1 MNLANKY
8 RPSKFEDVIEQGLP
22 VKLIKGL
29 CDAEPFESRNILL
42 TGPAGTGKAN
52 PLYTKILT
60 PSGFI
65 RMGDIKIGDE
75 VFTHNGN
82 IGTVS
87 GVYPQGKKPIYR
99 IHLSDSTYID
109 VSDKHINMI
118 YFYDRLQDGRSYC
131 KNIEIETDSL
141 IELFDKSSKD
151 LFIDIPFIEM
161 DEQSTRDV
169 FVDGK
174 SIVESDDKDGESSIY
189 PYILTSIRHRLEY
202 LRGVYQTCGSV
213 VSRDCIK
220 ITLNQPTLSEEFG
233 ILVRSIGYYLDEVI
247 KYGDKYHHYI
257 YASNIGID
265 ILSES
270 IYSKVYDEKDKF
282 ERHITDIEYIG
293 QEECQCIMVDHED
306 HSYICDFG
314 LIPTHNTTL
323 ARIVGNYL
331 NDGSGD
337 IIEIDAASNNGVE
350 YMRNLI
356 DQARSFPVNCKWKIF
371 ILDECFQKDTLI
383 STTSG
388 YKRICEVNPGDE
400 IFNMTGKSYVK
411 NVFKNRVIPSH
422 LLLVHLD
429 SGLDI
434 LTTSNHLFF
443 TDDGWVEA
451 KNLLK
456 GDELYDYST
465 MCNMWEEFSNR
476 TFKPEE
482 NVRTRVFQNLSRSTF
497 EGTLFKLSKTRI
509 YQDVSNMW
517 KNLLHP
523 QKCEFSYVFKLV
535 RREIEITTR
544 TFTETE
550 KFICLAKTGLYLSD
564 LWKAYE
570 NTEERSQTVLFKRM
584 CEYRNN
590 SSEEA
595 AESCCL
601 EILRCM
607 WKSVCSEVQRS
618 TDLQQ
623 TMRKQVDRDK
633 VEGSKISRIVYS
645 DEIKQPNGE
654 SSKCSEDDKYKIEK
668 RYVSSA
674 TCYAWRKWA
683 NYQTSDAVEG
693 DVRRFMDI
701 RVSCSDK
708 SSTEK
713 QSNALSYQL
722 QIRPCLSRFEDRNR
736 GGWERP
742 FYEIASIIRRKE
754 SQSSQPIRVES
765 IEIYKRGDNE
775 QSFRRYFSCEELH
788 QEFVTMYDL
797 EVEGHP
803 SYYANNILVHNCHS
817 FSNQAWQSML
827 KPLESGVGKSIFIFA
842 TTNPEKIP
850 DTILSRVQSFQL
862 SKISLDGIIS
872 RLKYVLDREK
882 EEGRNLSYTEDGVSY
897 IAKLANG
904 GMRDALTMLDK
915 CLTFSKDITIE
926 NVCLALNIPEYDQ
939 FFDLLSAYAHKD
951 GSAIANIIDSVYNSG
966 TNFVKWFQ
974 NFHSFIANIMKYIYL
989 KDISKTMIPTTY
1001 LNKVCKYGPA
1011 HLSICLNLS
1020 MKLLKLNEALRYT
1033 QYLQETALSYLAFPI
1048 KEGNK

>member
-52 PLYTKILT
+52 PLYTKIFT
-60 PSGFI
+60 PTGFI
-65 RMGDIKIGDE
+65 QMGDIKIGDE
-75 VFTHNGN
+75 VFTHNGS
-82 IGTVS
+82 IGIVS

-118 YFYDRLQDGRSYC
+118 YFYDRLQDGRLYC
-131 KNIEIETDSL
+131 KNVEIETDSL

-174 SIVESDDKDGESSIY
+174 SIVELDDKDGKSSIY
-189 PYILTSIRHRLEY
+189 PYIFTSIRHRLEY

-220 ITLNQPTLSEEFG
+220 ITLNQSNLSEEFG

-247 KYGDKYHHYI
+247 ESEDKYHHYI
-257 YASNIGID
+257 YASNIGVD

-371 ILDECFQKDTLI
+371 ILDE
-383 STTSG
+383 
-388 YKRICEVNPGDE
+388 
-400 IFNMTGKSYVK
+400 
-411 NVFKNRVIPSH
+411 SH
-422 LLLVHLD
+422 
-429 SGLDI
+429 
-434 LTTSNHLFF
+434 
-443 TDDGWVEA
+443 
-451 KNLLK
+451 
-456 GDELYDYST
+456 
-465 MCNMWEEFSNR
+465 
-476 TFKPEE
+476 
-482 NVRTRVFQNLSRSTF
+482 
-497 EGTLFKLSKTRI
+497 
-509 YQDVSNMW
+509 
-517 KNLLHP
+517 
-523 QKCEFSYVFKLV
+523 
-535 RREIEITTR
+535 
-544 TFTETE
+544 
-550 KFICLAKTGLYLSD
+550 
-564 LWKAYE
+564 
-570 NTEERSQTVLFKRM
+570 
-584 CEYRNN
+584 
-590 SSEEA
+590 
-595 AESCCL
+595 
-601 EILRCM
+601 
-607 WKSVCSEVQRS
+607 
-618 TDLQQ
+618 
-623 TMRKQVDRDK
+623 
-633 VEGSKISRIVYS
+633 
-645 DEIKQPNGE
+645 
-654 SSKCSEDDKYKIEK
+654 
-668 RYVSSA
+668 
-674 TCYAWRKWA
+674 
-683 NYQTSDAVEG
+683 
-693 DVRRFMDI
+693 
-701 RVSCSDK
+701 
-708 SSTEK
+708 
-713 QSNALSYQL
+713 ALS
-722 QIRPCLSRFEDRNR
+722 
-736 GGWERP
+736 
-742 FYEIASIIRRKE
+742 
-754 SQSSQPIRVES
+754 SQS
-765 IEIYKRGDNE
+765 
-775 QSFRRYFSCEELH
+775 
-788 QEFVTMYDL
+788 
-797 EVEGHP
+797 
-803 SYYANNILVHNCHS
+803 
-817 FSNQAWQSML
+817 WQCLL

-862 SKISLDGIIS
+862 SKISLDGIIL
-872 RLKYVLDREK
+872 RLKYVLDKER

-926 NVCLALNIPEYDQ
+926 NVCQALNIPEYDQ